1 MTDPVLSWT
10 RPSPAKVY
18 DPSAAV
24 VVVASTALVSARSSW
39 MVHPGSPGSPASRTP
54 LPLVSSNLTPL
65 IDVRWKIPTWAL
77 GSVNVWSIV
86 YCRGG
91 VVTWYLVVGSTGLVE
106 AYASWLLTIWL
117 GRMT

>member
-1 MTDPVLSWT
+1 MTVPVLSWRT
-10 RPSPAKVY
+10 PSPANVY

-24 VVVASTALVSARSSW
+24 VVLASSWLVSDRSSW
-39 MVHPGSPGSPASRTP
+39 MVHPGSPGSPESRTP
-54 LPLVSSNLTPL
+54 LPLVSSNFTPL
-65 IDVRWKIPTWAL
+65 IDVRWNSPMWAF
-77 GSVNVWSIV
+77 GSVNVWSMV

-91 VVTWYLVVGSTGLVE
+91 VVTWNLVVGSTGLVE